1 MTING
6 ITHVTLFVEDQ
17 QQALDWYVDKLGFK
31 VVMDNS
37 DVVPSLR
44 WLTISPTGNPA
55 MQVVLHQAHSAEE
68 KSRVGSNLMTV
79 LSTDDCVA
87 EAKSLKAKGVEIVDP
102 PSEVPWGISCIIRD
116 LYGNPYDLVEPR

>member
-17 QQALDWYVDKLGFK
+17 QHALDWYVDKRGFK

-44 WLTISPTGNPA
+44 WLTVSPTSNPA
-55 MQVVLHQAHSAEE
+55 MQVVLLQAHSAEE
-68 KSRVGSNLMTV
+68 KSRVGTNLMTV

-87 EAKSLKAKGVEIVDP
+87 EAKSLKAKGGEIVDP
-102 PSEVPWGISCIIRD
+102 PSEGPWGVSCIIRAP
-116 LYGNPYDLVEPR
+116 YGNPYNLVEPR